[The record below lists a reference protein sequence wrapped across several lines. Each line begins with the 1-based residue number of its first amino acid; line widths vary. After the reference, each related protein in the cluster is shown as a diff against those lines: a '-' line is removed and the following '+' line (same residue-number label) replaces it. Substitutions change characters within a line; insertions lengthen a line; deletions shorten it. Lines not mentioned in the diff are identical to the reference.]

1 VSRPAPIVAETAK
14 ELELRA
20 AAWLANVIRE
30 RLAEDGR
37 CSLALSGGKTTGPI
51 YRTLATTSLAWDR
64 VDFYFADERC
74 VPPDHPESN
83 FLLVE
88 ENLLRP
94 LGVKPEQVFRME
106 GEREDRDAAARAYE
120 AVLPPVLDVVV
131 LGMGEDGHTASLFPG
146 NVALAEQKRRV
157 LAVVGPKPPPWR
169 LTLTLPV
176 LQAARHVLGVVAGA
190 GKQDAVRRVLA
201 GEDLP
206 SARVTNAVW
215 MMDRAAAG
223 K

>member
-1 VSRPAPIVAETAK
+1 MSRPSTLVVDTEVLAQ
-14 ELELRA
+14 RA
-20 AAWLANVIRE
+20 AEWLAE
-30 RLAEDGR
+30 ALGQALAGGGR
-37 CSLALSGGKTTGPI
+37 ASIALSGGKTTGPI
-51 YRTLATTSLAWDR
+51 YRALAAMPLPWER

-83 FLLVE
+83 YLLAE
-88 ENLLRP
+88 ETLLRP
-94 LGVKPEQVFRME
+94 VKAKPEQVHRME
-106 GEREDRDAAARAYE
+106 GERENRDAAARDYE
-120 AVLPPVLDVVV
+120 ARLPPVLDVVV

-146 NVALAEQKRRV
+146 HSALEERKRRV

-176 LQAARHVLGVVAGA
+176 LQGARKVLGVVSGA
-190 GKQDAVRRVLA
+190 GKRDAVKRVLA
-201 GEDLP
+201 GENLP

-223 K
+223 Q